1 MLSEKLKLVFQ
12 NEGIVTIIAQGKDFP
27 HAVNTWN
34 SYVELKDDYL
44 IIPVAGMNTMEAI
57 LNNNNKVLVTVGSRD
72 VEGLHGAGAG
82 FNINGVAN
90 IKSDGDEYT
99 DIKNK
104 FVWARAMMK
113 IDINDYYQTT

>member
-57 LNNNNKVLVTVGSRD
+57 LNHNNKVLVTVGSRA

-90 IKSDGDEYT
+90 IKAEGDEYA
-99 DIKNK
+99 DVKNK